1 MKVSFHLSFIET
13 LEKISRWETDRENNL
28 ILIKIA
34 VQALLYIEESRKKS
48 KEKKV
53 GFNDKMEEE
62 SLSSTQ
68 LNEASSPNKLI
79 KNILLRYVGD
89 KLFVFISTSLIGEV
103 LFENFDLYKI
113 LVFVLIKADKSVLDC
128 YFYDKGLNSS
138 LKKLLDT
145 KFKSVINTSSTQSW
159 NKGNLFKAY
168 TNVFQFGLE
177 YENKILN
184 FDFNFDK
191 NQNRLVLR
199 NEDYEFINQCFTISL
214 NPEYAE
220 NWKKGFSGFFKY
232 VIQDIITI
240 PEKCERSL
248 KIIEKFLYLETIQ
261 KQVSEEIHDSLLQT
275 IKDLVSCRNEVL
287 YNITVDYIKKWSTN
301 SVSSSLLRE
310 NLKKLL
316 EIKFE

>member
-1 MKVSFHLSFIET
+1 
-13 LEKISRWETDRENNL
+13 
-28 ILIKIA
+28 
-34 VQALLYIEESRKKS
+34 
-48 KEKKV
+48 
-53 GFNDKMEEE
+53 MEEE

-68 LNEASSPNKLI
+68 LSEANSPNKLI

-89 KLFVFISTSLIGEV
+89 KLFVLISTSLIGEI
-103 LFENFDLYKI
+103 LYENFDLYKI
-113 LVFVLIKADKSVLDC
+113 LVYTLIKADKFVLDY
-128 YFYDKGLNSS
+128 YFYEKDIDQS
-138 LKKLLDT
+138 LKKLQNT
-145 KFKSVINTSSTQSW
+145 KFKLDYGVNKIQSW
-159 NKGNLFKAY
+159 NRGNLFKAY
-168 TNVFQFGLE
+168 SYLFQFGLE

-191 NQNRLVLR
+191 LQNRLVLR
-199 NEDYEFINQCFTISL
+199 NEDYEFINQCFTQSL

-232 VIQDIITI
+232 IIQDIITI

-261 KQVSEEIHDSLLQT
+261 KQISEEIHDSLLQT

-287 YNITVDYIKKWSTN
+287 YNMTIDYIKKWSTN

-316 EIKFE
+316 EIKFD